1 MTVLRES
8 PWYQQILNEGEE
20 RGFQQGVQQGARRQ
34 LIRVLQQRFG
44 EIPAFLKVRLESE
57 SVEELE
63 SLMDAALAVTTLEE
77 FLTNLPASLHQ
88 KRSPSHT
95 L

>member
-20 RGFQQGVQQGARRQ
+20 RGIQQGARRQ

-63 SLMDAALAVTTLEE
+63 SLMDAA
-77 FLTNLPASLHQ
+77 
-88 KRSPSHT
+88 
-95 L
+95 